1 MSTQNGSNWK
11 SIFFSYI
18 FGFFALIAL
27 AAGTAANA
35 APSCKMTVSGDKQ
48 VTIAIADTG
57 MVWSDGAQPPAG
69 MTTYPGTGRAGD
81 TSASCSDNGTA
92 CQSAKWFLRFADS
105 KAGWVSDND
114 LGNDSRAVACTY
126 DSQARAQVCT
136 FELVDGMKT
145 ANGKVR
151 MHFAA
156 KLPGG
161 TVAAAYQPQSGCP
174 VEQDGK
180 GNPHAII
187 SASAAN

>member
-11 SIFFSYI
+11 STFFYI
-18 FGFFALIAL
+18 LGTLIAL
-27 AAGTAANA
+27 AAGTANA
-35 APSCKMTVSGDKQ
+35 APTCKMQVSGSQ
-48 VTIAIADTG
+48 VAITIADTG

-81 TSASCSDNGTA
+81 VAASCSDNNVT

-114 LGNDSRAVACTY
+114 LGNDSRAITCTY
-126 DSQARAQVCT
+126 DPQARAQVCT

-145 ANGKVR
+145 ASGKVR
-151 MHFAA
+151 MHFSA

-161 TVAAAYQPQSGCP
+161 QVVAAYQPQAGCK
-174 VEQDGK
+174 VEKDGK
-180 GNPHAII
+180 GNPHTILTTAH
-187 SASAAN
+187 N

>member
-81 TSASCSDNGTA
+81 IAASCSDNATV
-92 CQSAKWFLRFADS
+92 CQQAKWFLRFDQS
-105 KAGWVSDND
+105 QAGWVRDED
-114 LGNDSRAVACTY
+114 LGTDQRAIACAY
-126 DSQARAQVCT
+126 DAQARAQVCA
-136 FELVDGMKT
+136 FDLVDGMKT

-161 TVAAAYQPQSGCP
+161 TVAAAYQPQSGCQ
-174 VEQDGK
+174 VEKDGK
-180 GNPHAII
+180 GNPHTIV
-187 SASAAN
+187 SAAATN

>member
-11 SIFFSYI
+11 KSTFFSYI
-18 FGFFALIAL
+18 LGFLTFIAL
-27 AAGTAANA
+27 AAGTANA
-35 APSCKMTVSGDKQ
+35 APSCKMQVSGSQ
-48 VTIAIADTG
+48 VVITIADTG

-69 MTTYPGTGRAGD
+69 MTTYSGTGRAGD

-114 LGNDSRAVACTY
+114 LGNDSRAVTCQY
-126 DSQARAQVCT
+126 DPQALAQVCA
-136 FELVDGMKT
+136 FELTDGMKT
-145 ANGKVR
+145 TSGKVR

-161 TVAAAYQPQSGCP
+161 TVAAAYQPQSGCQ
-174 VEQDGK
+174 VERDGK
-180 GNPHAII
+180 GNPHTIV
-187 SASAAN
+187 SSAAAAN

>member
-11 SIFFSYI
+11 GI
-18 FGFFALIAL
+18 FGSFLIGFL
-27 AAGTAANA
+27 LLIGLAGTANA

-81 TSASCSDNGTA
+81 VAASCSDNNVT

-114 LGNDSRAVACTY
+114 LGNDSRAITCTY
-126 DSQARAQVCT
+126 DPQARAQVCT

-145 ANGKVR
+145 ASGKVR
-151 MHFAA
+151 MHFSA

-161 TVAAAYQPQSGCP
+161 TVAAAYQPQSGCK

-187 SASAAN
+187 SASADN